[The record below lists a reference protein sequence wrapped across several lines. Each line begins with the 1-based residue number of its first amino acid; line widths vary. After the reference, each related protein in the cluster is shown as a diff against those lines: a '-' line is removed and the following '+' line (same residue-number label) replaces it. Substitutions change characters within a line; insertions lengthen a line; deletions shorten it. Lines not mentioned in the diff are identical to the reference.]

1 MNLSEIAE
9 KLVPIAQE
17 ASSLLLS
24 FYDTGFD
31 VEAKDDG
38 SPVTNAD
45 FAADKYLQ
53 EKLAEILSEV
63 PVVSEESPY
72 EINLQNSKA
81 ERYWLIDPLD
91 GTRGFI
97 RKNGHFCINI
107 ALMENHKPI
116 LGVIALPTDGEVYVG
131 FEKVAFKVHD
141 GHRETL
147 STRPFPKSGV
157 DVLVGSTKAQHDE
170 LYDSFFSHFKIAS
183 IRARGAA
190 SKFCFISKGAVDL
203 YIRFSKCYEWDIAA
217 GHAILEAAG
226 GIVQNLK
233 GEPLVYGDPKF
244 KNYGFVA
251 LGQKYDLPA
260 IA

>member
-9 KLVPIAQE
+9 KLIPIAQE
-17 ASSLLLS
+17 ASKLLLS
-24 FYDTGFD
+24 FYDSGFE
-31 VEAKDDG
+31 VESKDDG

-45 FAADKYLQ
+45 FAADQYLQ
-53 EKLAEILSEV
+53 EQLIKILPDV

-72 EINLQNSKA
+72 ETNLKNSKA
-81 ERYWLIDPLD
+81 DRYWLIDPLD

-116 LGVIALPTDGEVYVG
+116 LGVIALPTEDEVYVG
-131 FEKVAFKVHD
+131 FEKIAYKIHE
-141 GHRETL
+141 GLRENL
-147 STRPFPKSGV
+147 LTRSFPMQGV

-170 LYDSFFSHFKIAS
+170 LYESFFSHFKIAS
-183 IRARGAA
+183 IRARGGA
-190 SKFCFISKGAVDL
+190 SKFCYISKGVVDL

-217 GHAILEAAG
+217 GHAILAAAG

-233 GEPLVYGDPKF
+233 GEPLSYGDPKF

-260 IA
+260 FA